1 MKGKDRW
8 YLLRYDPTWLVDFD
22 TLIEVPTTGCCVFHA
37 FQKVS
42 DLKYCTL
49 DNQKGTVIG
58 KVYRFDMSKS
68 VVIAQVFG
76 SPVGLFK

>member
-1 MKGKDRW
+1 MI
-8 YLLRYDPTWLVDFD
+8 DFD
-22 TLIEVPTTGCCVFHA
+22 TLIEVPTSGYCLFHA

-42 DLKYCTL
+42 DLKYYTL
-49 DNQKGTVIG
+49 DNQKGTIIG